1 MQLSFLAAPDPQTMS
16 LSFKAEE
23 KGNTSEGVRNEK

>member
-1 MQLSFLAAPDPQTMS
+1 MQLSFLAASNPQAMS

-23 KGNTSEGVRNEK
+23 QGNTSEGVRNEK